1 MHIKKGK
8 FYRVKA
14 GEFSPTLSAIGFNN
28 KDPKKCLFIGK
39 IPRKMYSGVN
49 FEGQKK
55 FNSMAEFAP
64 EYIGLYYNVENRIL
78 EKLEEVIMFSQEEFD
93 L

>member
-1 MHIKKGK
+1 MHIEKGK
-8 FYRVKA
+8 FYRAKA
-14 GEFSPTLSAIGFNN
+14 GEFSPTLSALGFNN

-39 IPRKMYSGVN
+39 VPGKMCSGVS
-49 FEGQKK
+49 FEGQKR

-64 EYIGLYYNVENRIL
+64 EYTGLYYNVEDRIL
-78 EKLEEVIMFSQEEFD
+78 EKLEEVVLFSQEEFD